1 MTINLKSNFPY
12 QFSMEIESYTSE
24 GKIKYASTAS
34 STYFIPLP

>member
-24 GKIKYASTAS
+24 GK
-34 STYFIPLP
+34 